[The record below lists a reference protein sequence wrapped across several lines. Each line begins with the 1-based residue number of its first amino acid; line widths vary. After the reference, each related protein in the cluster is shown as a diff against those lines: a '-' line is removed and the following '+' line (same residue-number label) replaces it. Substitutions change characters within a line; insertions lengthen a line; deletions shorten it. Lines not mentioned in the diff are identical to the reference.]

1 MSDDKD
7 PSQQTE
13 EPTSRRLEQA
23 REQGDIVKSMEVS
36 AFVMLA
42 GSTLALAMLGPKT
55 MIGLTGLLTMFLER
69 PEVMAVDAHGL
80 SALMRGLLVNI
91 AIVLAPL
98 FGVLVVAALAGH
110 LIQGRPGFT
119 PSKLAP
125 DLSKVS
131 PMAGF
136 KRLFGLDGWM
146 NMVKGLAKMAIVGL
160 AVWTQ
165 LWPQRGMLE
174 MILTQSPAGVAG
186 DMGFLLFKVLMA
198 ALAAL
203 AVIAG
208 ADYFLQR
215 FQFMKRNRMS
225 KQEIKE
231 EFRQNEGDPH
241 VKAKIRQL
249 RQERSRRRMMAR
261 VPEATVVIMN
271 PTHYAVALQYESG
284 KTAAPICVAKGLDA
298 LALRIRAIAEDN
310 DVPVIENPPLA
321 RALHASVEIDE
332 PVPAEHYKAVAQV
345 IGYVFRLQGKIKAN

>member
-1 MSDDKD
+1 
-7 PSQQTE
+7 
-13 EPTSRRLEQA
+13 
-23 REQGDIVKSMEVS
+23 MEVS
-36 AFVMLA
+36 GFIMLA
-42 GSTLALAMLGPKT
+42 GSTLALMMFAPQT
-55 MIGLTGLLTMFLER
+55 MKGLVGLLTMFLER
-69 PEVMAVDAHGL
+69 PDQMAMDPGGL
-80 SALMRGLLVNI
+80 SSLMRGLMFHLGY
-91 AIVLAPL
+91 VLAPL
-98 FGVLVVAALAGH
+98 FGVLAIAALAGH
-110 LIQGRPGFT
+110 VLQGRPGFT

-136 KRLFGLDGWM
+136 KRLFGLEGWM
-146 NMVKGLAKMAIVGL
+146 NLLKGLAKMAIVGL

-174 MILTQSPAGVAG
+174 SILSQSPGGVVA

-203 AVIAG
+203 AVIAA

-249 RQERSRRRMMAR
+249 RQDRSRRRMMAR
-261 VPEATVVIMN
+261 VPQATVVIMN

-298 LALRIRAIAEDN
+298 LALCIRAIAEDN

-332 PVPAEHYKAVAQV
+332 PVPPEHFKAVAQV

>member
-1 MSDDKD
+1 VSDDKD

-13 EPTSRRLEQA
+13 QPTAKRLEQA

-36 AFVMLA
+36 GFIMLA
-42 GSTLALAMLGPKT
+42 GSTLALMMFAPQT
-55 MIGLTGLLTMFLER
+55 MKGLVGLLTMFLER
-69 PEVMAVDAHGL
+69 PDQMAMDPGGL
-80 SALMRGLLVNI
+80 SSLMRGLMFHLGY
-91 AIVLAPL
+91 VLAPL
-98 FGVLVVAALAGH
+98 FGVLAIAALAGH
-110 LIQGRPGFT
+110 VLQGRPGFT

-136 KRLFGLDGWM
+136 KRLFGLEGWM
-146 NMVKGLAKMAIVGL
+146 NLLKGLAKMAIVGL

-174 MILTQSPAGVAG
+174 SILSQSPGGVVA

-203 AVIAG
+203 AVIAA

-249 RQERSRRRMMAR
+249 RQDRSRRRMMAR
-261 VPEATVVIMN
+261 VPQATVVIMN

-298 LALRIRAIAEDN
+298 LALCIRAIAEDN

-332 PVPAEHYKAVAQV
+332 PVPPEHFKAVAQV

>member
-13 EPTSRRLEQA
+13 QPTAKRLEQA

-36 AFVMLA
+36 GFIMLA
-42 GSTLALAMLGPKT
+42 GSTLALMMFAPQT
-55 MIGLTGLLTMFLER
+55 MKGLVGLLTMFLER
-69 PEVMAVDAHGL
+69 PDQMAMDPGGL
-80 SALMRGLLVNI
+80 SSLMRGLMFHLGY
-91 AIVLAPL
+91 VLAPL
-98 FGVLVVAALAGH
+98 FGVLAIAALAGH
-110 LIQGRPGFT
+110 VLQGRPGFT

-136 KRLFGLDGWM
+136 KRLFGLEGWM
-146 NMVKGLAKMAIVGL
+146 NLLKGLAKMAIVGL

-174 MILTQSPAGVAG
+174 SILSQSPGGVVA

-203 AVIAG
+203 AVIAA

-249 RQERSRRRMMAR
+249 RQDRSRRRMMAR
-261 VPEATVVIMN
+261 VPQATVVIMN

-298 LALRIRAIAEDN
+298 LALCIRAIAEDN

-332 PVPAEHYKAVAQV
+332 PVPPEHFKAVAQV